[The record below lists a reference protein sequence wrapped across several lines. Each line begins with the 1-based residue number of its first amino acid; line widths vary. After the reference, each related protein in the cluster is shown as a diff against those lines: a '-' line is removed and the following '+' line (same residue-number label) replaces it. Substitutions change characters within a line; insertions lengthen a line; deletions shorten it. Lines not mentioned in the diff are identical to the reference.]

1 MRNFTNLLII
11 FTLSAIATAC
21 GGGKGFTISCEI
33 KGLDNRGVEMVYA
46 TPRGLSHTTHHPD
59 GDRLELHGE
68 SAELTSVE
76 LFTIDG
82 ELLASLVA
90 QNGDKIKLTMTLG
103 NLQSLKV
110 TGQDASRDYTAFVM
124 EHIALFTL
132 GKADAVNSLIADYV
146 RANPNSAAS
155 TMLLVNRFV
164 TDGYELLA
172 DSLLGSIDPKARP
185 ALLTGSWAKALGE
198 QVSIGARKD
207 LKMFTLR
214 VARDTFARYTPSL
227 QGFALLAFNDGVKPD
242 TTLKRLQAMRADM
255 SKRRLSMM
263 EISLAPDS
271 AMWRSHIERDSMKVD
286 AKWIQAWAPG
296 GVASSQIRRLAV
308 ARTPYYIVTD
318 STASVRYRGSSLAEA
333 DSLLRS
339 LILPPPT
346 EKKDS
351 VKQ

>member
-1 MRNFTNLLII
+1 MRNFTKSLII
-11 FTLSAIATAC
+11 FALSVLATAC
-21 GGGKGFTISCEI
+21 GGGKGFTIDCEI

-68 SAELTSVE
+68 SAELTPVE
-76 LFTIDG
+76 LFTVDG

-90 QNGDKIKLTMTLG
+90 RNGDKIKLTMTLG
-103 NLQSLKV
+103 NLQSLRI
-110 TGQDASRDYTAFVM
+110 TGQDASSAYTAFLMDHMVP
-124 EHIALFTL
+124 LTL
-132 GKADAVNSLIADYV
+132 GTPDTINSLIADYV
-146 RANPNSAAS
+146 RANPQSVAS

-185 ALLTGSWAKALGE
+185 ALVAGGWAKSLGE

-214 VARDTFARYTPSL
+214 MARDTFARFTPTL
-227 QGFALLAFNDGVKPD
+227 QGFALLAFSDGVKPD
-242 TTLKRLQAMRADM
+242 STVKRLQSMRSDM
-255 SKRRLSMM
+255 SKRRLMMM

-271 AMWRSHIERDSMKVD
+271 AMWRSQIERDSMKVD
-286 AKWIQAWAPG
+286 ARWIQAWAPG
-296 GVASSQIRRLAV
+296 GVASSQLRRLAV
-308 ARTPYYIVTD
+308 ARVPYYIVAD
-318 STASVRYRGSSLAEA
+318 STATVRYRGTSLAEA

-339 LILPPPT
+339 LILPPPV
-346 EKKDS
+346 EVKDS
-351 VKQ
+351 L